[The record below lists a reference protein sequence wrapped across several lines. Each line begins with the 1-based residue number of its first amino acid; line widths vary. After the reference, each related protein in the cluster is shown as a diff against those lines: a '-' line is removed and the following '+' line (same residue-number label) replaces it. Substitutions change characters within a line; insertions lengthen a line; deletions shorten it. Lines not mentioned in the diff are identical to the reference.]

1 MVSLEAIGQ
10 MGAVLS
16 SQSSEA
22 VASRV
27 TIPQPLAWRLFTK
40 GIDRRSARAQ
50 VKIEGDSDLGDKV
63 LSLTAIVA

>member
-40 GIDRRSARAQ
+40 GIDRDWARAQ
-50 VKIEGDSDLGDKV
+50 IQIERNRDLGEKV
-63 LSLTAIVA
+63 FRLTAIVG

>member
-40 GIDRRSARAQ
+40 GIDRDWARAQ
-50 VKIEGDSDLGDKV
+50 IQIERNRDLGEKV
-63 LSLTAIVA
+63 LRLTAIVG